1 MSGSVVAAVV
11 VVGGSDA
18 GGGRR
23 VESSDED
30 NLGEEDASKQGRI
43 DVIDVDEDISLV
55 NAADVNAEV
64 TTAATEEVVMTEL
77 NDEDTYNFAL
87 LEICKN

>member
-1 MSGSVVAAVV
+1 MDENGRQLGSKT
-11 VVGGSDA
+11 
-18 GGGRR
+18 R